1 MNWEDSSEN
10 NSCEVCWQ
18 VRMETKYCNIIFPS
32 LTRTWTVQEYDF
44 LENDVMHL
52 HNNNNKIALSG
63 NFSTNCSSDLANF
76 MSISLLRRHCT
87 RLSILAYPTLSKSL
101 MKESVNKIMS
111 LSPVISKISFFRLY
125 YHHPMI

>member
-1 MNWEDSSEN
+1 
-10 NSCEVCWQ
+10 
-18 VRMETKYCNIIFPS
+18 METKYCNIILPS

-52 HNNNNKIALSG
+52 HNNNKIVLSG
-63 NFSTNCSSDLANF
+63 NFHSNCSSELANF

-101 MKESVNKIMS
+101 MKESVNRIMS
-111 LSPVISKISFFRLY
+111 HSPVISRISFFRLY
-125 YHHPMI
+125 YHHKIHKICRRHNSTVCDLRKA